1 MTYQLRKNWQAILI
15 VGVLATAGAFFLCKM
30 TPGCLLGPAISDELT
45 IKQEPNGGETVST
58 DTQPQRKVEYA
69 DESTFE
75 QEVLR
80 SDVPVL
86 VDFYADWCGPCRA
99 LAPTLEELAQEL
111 PDAKIVKV
119 NVDEN
124 LDLAVRYGVN
134 SIPNVKVFKDG
145 EITAQH
151 LGLASKDYLR
161 SLINR

>member
-1 MTYQLRKNWQAILI
+1 MRYSLRKNWQTIMI
-15 VGVLATAGAFFLCKM
+15 VGVVGAAGVFFICKM
-30 TPGCLLGPAISDELT
+30 TPGCLLGPAISNELT
-45 IKQEPNGGETVST
+45 INQEANGGETVST
-58 DTQPQRKVEYA
+58 DTQTPRKVERA
-69 DESTFE
+69 DEATFE
-75 QEVLR
+75 QQVLR

-124 LDLAVRYGVN
+124 LDLAIRYGVN
-134 SIPNVKVFKDG
+134 SIPNLKVFKDG
-145 EITAQH
+145 EVTAQH